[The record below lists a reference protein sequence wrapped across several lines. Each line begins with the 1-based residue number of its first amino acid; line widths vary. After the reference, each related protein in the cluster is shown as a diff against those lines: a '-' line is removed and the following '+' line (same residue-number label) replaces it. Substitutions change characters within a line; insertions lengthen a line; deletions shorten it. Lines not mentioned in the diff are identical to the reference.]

1 VAGTRGK
8 TGRAAWEDPAVWEF
22 VLFFGGI
29 VVQLGGVVLTIKGA
43 RQVWKDVRSP
53 DDRFLA

>member
-1 VAGTRGK
+1 M
-8 TGRAAWEDPAVWEF
+8 WEF